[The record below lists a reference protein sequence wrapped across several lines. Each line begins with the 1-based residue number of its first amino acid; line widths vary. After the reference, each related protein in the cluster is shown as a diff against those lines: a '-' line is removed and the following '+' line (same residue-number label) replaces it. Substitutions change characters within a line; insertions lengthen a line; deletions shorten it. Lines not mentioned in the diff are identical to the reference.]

1 MKTQDQ
7 MAIRMYVRAKD
18 DFQAMR
24 KAMDNRLGVTKEGK
38 KQNLKQERHF
48 SLDDV
53 ENFSAIS
60 MEARRNEK
68 AIEKMLAK
76 AIKRFPIWNEWLL
89 KVKGVGPIS
98 AGWII
103 GSFDIHEAATV
114 SKMWQYAGLNP
125 GMVRGKKR
133 VAADKYKPAMG
144 EIVSTIM
151 DEDGRPK
158 DYIIVTDTLVRG
170 DRATPGFVLPFNKRL
185 RTALVGVLATDGF
198 IKNKAPYALNYYY
211 PYKARLEQEANGV
224 ASIGNADEGKS
235 WKDVSPGHRDRAAR
249 RYMIKMFLKDLY
261 VAWRTLEGLPV
272 RVPYAEEYLGKA
284 HNTG

>member
-7 MAIRMYVRAKD
+7 MAIRMYVRAYD

-24 KAMDNRLGVTKEGK
+24 KAMDNRLGRTADGK
-38 KQNLKQERHF
+38 KQDLKQGRDF
-48 SLDDV
+48 SQADL
-53 ENFSAIS
+53 ENFTAIS

-76 AIKRFPIWNEWLL
+76 AIKRFPIWTEYLL
-89 KVKGVGPIS
+89 GVKGVGAVS

-103 GSFDIHEAATV
+103 GSFDIHEAMTV

-144 EIVSTIM
+144 EIVSIIM
-151 DEDGRPK
+151 DEDGKPK
-158 DYIIVTDTLVRG
+158 DYIIITDTLVRG
-170 DRATPGFVLPFNKRL
+170 DKATPGFVLPFNKRL
-185 RTALVGVLATDGF
+185 RVALVGVLATNGF
-198 IKNKAPYALNYYY
+198 IKGKTPYALNYYY

-224 ASIGNADEGKS
+224 NSPGNKDEGKK
-235 WKDVSPGHRDRAAR
+235 WKDVSPGHRDKAAR
-249 RYMIKMFLKDLY
+249 RYMIKTFLKDLY

-272 RVPYAEEYLGKA
+272 REPYAEEYLGKV
-284 HNTG
+284 HSG